1 MNTKKI
7 FWICSYPKSGNTW
20 LRLIL
25 AGLFFTDNGKLNNF
39 NLLNKIPKFD
49 LLENFKFIKDLSEQ
63 DYNLIFKKKAY
74 DEESLITYSKYWI
87 EAQKRKN
94 IIEGN
99 FSFFKTHNARV
110 KINSN
115 YYTTSKTTLGFIY
128 ITRDPRD
135 IVISYSNHMKK
146 SVDYT
151 IDFLLNGQIMG
162 KEMNIKIMPE
172 IILNWKDNYVSWKKF
187 TDVPSLFLKYENML
201 DDPNK
206 EIIKII
212 NFLNKNFNIE
222 IKNKIEKIK
231 NIIKSTNFSK
241 IEKLEKKIGFKENLK
256 LEKFFRVGK
265 KNQWKNKLTPN
276 QLSLIQNSFEKT
288 MMELKYL

>member
-25 AGLFFTDNGKLNNF
+25 AGLFFTNNGKVDNF

-49 LLENFKFIKDLSEQ
+49 LLENFKFIKDLSKQ